1 MDEAMEKVRFIE
13 RRLIFVDDLKNLC
26 EDKKLY
32 TMGDEECLA
41 KMLNKCKKP
50 NITTEDIIEIAK
62 DIHIYSRLP
71 EGMEFTDQCSEI
83 AGISHSFFERIII
96 D

>member
-71 EGMEFTDQCSEI
+71 EGMEFTDLCSEI
-83 AGISHSFFERIII
+83 AGISHSIFERIII

>member
-1 MDEAMEKVRFIE
+1 MDETMEKVKFIE
-13 RRLIFVDDLKNLC
+13 RRLIFADDLKNLC
-26 EDKKLY
+26 KDKKMY
-32 TMGDEECLA
+32 TMGDEECLG
-41 KMLNKCKKP
+41 KMLDKCKKS

-71 EGMEFTDQCSEI
+71 EGMEFTDLCSEI

>member
-1 MDEAMEKVRFIE
+1 MDETMEKVKFIE
-13 RRLIFVDDLKNLC
+13 RRLLFADDLKNLC
-26 EDKKLY
+26 RDKKLY
-32 TMGDEECLA
+32 MMGDEECLG
-41 KMLNKCKKP
+41 KMLDKCKKS

-71 EGMEFTDQCSEI
+71 EGMEFTDPCSEI

>member
-1 MDEAMEKVRFIE
+1 MDETMEKVKFIE
-13 RRLIFVDDLKNLC
+13 RRLIFADDLKNLC
-26 EDKKLY
+26 RDKKLY
-32 TMGDEECLA
+32 TMGDEECLG
-41 KMLNKCKKP
+41 KMLDKCKKS
-50 NITTEDIIEIAK
+50 NIKTEDIIEIAK

>member
-1 MDEAMEKVRFIE
+1 MDETMEKVKFIE
-13 RRLIFVDDLKNLC
+13 RRLIFADDLKNLC
-26 EDKKLY
+26 KDKKLY
-32 TMGDEECLA
+32 TMGDEECLG
-41 KMLNKCKKP
+41 KMLDKCKKP
-50 NITTEDIIEIAK
+50 NITTEDIIDIAK

-71 EGMEFTDQCSEI
+71 EGMEFTDLCSEI

>member
-1 MDEAMEKVRFIE
+1 MEKVRFIE

-50 NITTEDIIEIAK
+50 RISI
-62 DIHIYSRLP
+62 
-71 EGMEFTDQCSEI
+71 FTATFLTAWSLQTY
-83 AGISHSFFERIII
+83 ALK
-96 D
+96 